1 VSGAAPRP
9 AGAGPAAGTV
19 AARRDRGRDAGRRL
33 RRLRDADL
41 VVVSFRKSGRTW
53 LRAMLSHLCHRR
65 YGVPEGELLE
75 FDNLHRLDPRIPR
88 VFFTHDLPWDPWN
101 RWWRRLLRPE
111 PFRGKRVLLL
121 VRDPRDATVSL
132 HFQLAK
138 REPPGQRRR
147 EGLPA
152 AGVPPLA
159 EFLLDPRHGQLAR
172 CVAFLNRWAAR
183 SRKLPGVVLLR
194 YEDLHADAAG
204 GLRRAAGLL
213 GDFAEEEIRAAV
225 AFAAFDSLREKEA
238 RGFFRSGRLRPG
250 DPGDPDSFKVRRGR
264 VGGWRDYLTADQAA
278 RVDDLVAARLDP
290 ALGYGAG
297 RPPAPPP
304 RAGRSPRT
312 G

>member
-1 VSGAAPRP
+1 MPHPRLYGRHRSVKSCRGRYEARVSGAAPP
-9 AGAGPAAGTV
+9 PPGAGPAAGTI

-101 RWWRRLLRPE
+101 RWGGRLLRPE

-138 REPPGQRRR
+138 REPPEQRRR
-147 EGLPA
+147 ERLPA
-152 AGVPPLA
+152 GGVPPWPSSSSTPA
-159 EFLLDPRHGQLAR
+159 TGSSPAASPSSTAGRPGPGRCPASSCCATRTCTPTPPAACAGPRACSPTSRRRRAVPPSRSPRSTACAR
-172 CVAFLNRWAAR
+172 R
-183 SRKLPGVVLLR
+183 
-194 YEDLHADAAG
+194 
-204 GLRRAAGLL
+204 RRAASS
-213 GDFAEEEIRAAV
+213 AA
-225 AFAAFDSLREKEA
+225 AS
-238 RGFFRSGRLRPG
+238 SGRAI
-250 DPGDPDSFKVRRGR
+250 RGTR
-264 VGGWRDYLTADQAA
+264 TASRCAAAGWAGGAT
-278 RVDDLVAARLDP
+278 P
-290 ALGYGAG
+290 
-297 RPPAPPP
+297 
-304 RAGRSPRT
+304 
-312 G
+312 

>member
-1 VSGAAPRP
+1 
-9 AGAGPAAGTV
+9 
-19 AARRDRGRDAGRRL
+19 
-33 RRLRDADL
+33 
-41 VVVSFRKSGRTW
+41 VVSFRKSGRTW

-147 EGLPA
+147 ERLPA

-264 VGGWRDYLTADQAA
+264 VGGWRDYLTAGQAA

-304 RAGRSPRT
+304 RT

>member
-1 VSGAAPRP
+1 MAPP
-9 AGAGPAAGTV
+9 APARAVPGQARPAAG
-19 AARRDRGRDAGRRL
+19 ARPARRDGLPPLPARQA
-33 RRLRDADL
+33 
-41 VVVSFRKSGRTW
+41 
-53 LRAMLSHLCHRR
+53 RAARAA
-65 YGVPEGELLE
+65 P
-75 FDNLHRLDPRIPR
+75 PRAP
-88 VFFTHDLPWDPWN
+88 
-101 RWWRRLLRPE
+101 
-111 PFRGKRVLLL
+111 
-121 VRDPRDATVSL
+121 A
-132 HFQLAK
+132 
-138 REPPGQRRR
+138 RRR
-147 EGLPA
+147 R
-152 AGVPPLA
+152 PPLA

-264 VGGWRDYLTADQAA
+264 VGGWRDYLTAEQAA